1 MTEFFTVKRIDNSR
15 VVRVAATRRLR
26 ECAKLVGLAALLAT
40 GVLLYAW
47 QHFQCIQMSYQ
58 LEELKAARA
67 QAAEL
72 NQELR
77 LQVAGL
83 RSPMRIDAIARRQL
97 GLTAPVPGQVAPLQS
112 PGGPILAQVRRNSPS
127 AAQ

>member
-15 VVRVAATRRLR
+15 VIRIKAPRRLR
-26 ECAKLVGLAALLAT
+26 ECTRLVGLAALLAT

-67 QAAEL
+67 QAMEF

-77 LQVAGL
+77 LEVAGL
-83 RSPMRIDAIARRQL
+83 RSPMRIDAIARHQL
-97 GLTAPVPGQVAPLQS
+97 GLTAPVPGQVAPMQT
-112 PGGPILAQVRRNSPS
+112 PGGPILAQARQSSPP